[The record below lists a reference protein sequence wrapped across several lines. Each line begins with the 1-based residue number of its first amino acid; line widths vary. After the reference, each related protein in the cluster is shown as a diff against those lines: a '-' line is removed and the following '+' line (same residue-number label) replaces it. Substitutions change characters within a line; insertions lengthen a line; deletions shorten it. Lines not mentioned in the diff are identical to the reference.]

1 MIGSAFGEALEAD
14 SSSTAFSHADDD
26 EETTPESSPETWP
39 RGGHRLPAEDE
50 GTELST
56 LKADKAEYGSV
67 KPIFFGATKMSTKE
81 RVAELSKALQGDCQ
95 PTCLWC

>member
-1 MIGSAFGEALEAD
+1 MIGSAFGDALEAD

-26 EETTPESSPETWP
+26 YTSPENSPEGWP

-56 LKADKAEYGSV
+56 LKANKAEYGSV
-67 KPIFFGATKMSTKE
+67 KPMFFGANKMSTQE
-81 RVAELSKALQGDCQ
+81 RVAELAKALQGDCQ
-95 PTCLWC
+95 PI